1 MYNLLRQLFWD
12 GVSMAEKLKT
22 NLSFLT
28 QISTVIMEI
37 SKINSVKEAYDVISI
52 ILKRSLEIEEEYF
65 FELENESIIEIFGKP
80 FKKDL
85 EDIVMWA
92 HNKSDVS
99 IFPDDVGSYILIPI
113 VSTNKINF
121 IYVGY
126 TEEENFSNQFM
137 TTIKLVSFLL
147 GNLFEN
153 LKLYEKIV
161 AKNLIIEENKNFLN
175 SVLNSTTE
183 SIVVYDKNKIIKF
196 ENNNFSKIKENSAL
210 MDKIEEY
217 TELAFN
223 NKLNN
228 NFEFDIKNNF
238 YSIDIINIEIKE
250 NSYVLIVVR
259 DVSGTKEL
267 EKLKK
272 IDKMKME
279 FLSMMSHE
287 LRTPLSAIKAYSE
300 TLINSLD
307 ILDKDTL
314 SEFLNTIFKESNH
327 LDKLLNDLLDF
338 SKLELKSLTLRRESF
353 EFTELINEVISS
365 LEEFSKTNDVKIILK
380 SNENIIL
387 NLDRTRIKQI
397 LVNLI
402 QNAIKYSDS
411 KKEDKYVQIN
421 YEQNEENIIIYIED
435 NGIGIKEE
443 YQEKIFE
450 KFFRADSSLNYEI
463 QGTGIGLSIVKELV
477 ELHNGKIL
485 LESEFEKGS
494 KFIITLPKGVI

>member
-1 MYNLLRQLFWD
+1 
-12 GVSMAEKLKT
+12 
-22 NLSFLT
+22 
-28 QISTVIMEI
+28 
-37 SKINSVKEAYDVISI
+37 
-52 ILKRSLEIEEEYF
+52 
-65 FELENESIIEIFGKP
+65 
-80 FKKDL
+80 
-85 EDIVMWA
+85 
-92 HNKSDVS
+92 
-99 IFPDDVGSYILIPI
+99 
-113 VSTNKINF
+113 
-121 IYVGY
+121 
-126 TEEENFSNQFM
+126 M

-210 MDKIEEY
+210 IDKIEEY